1 MERKTSSLFWE
12 NIMFKKENDR
22 SIYAFTYHQKYMHNE
37 QQIITIKT
45 YTLLVHAWETYLN
58 IISFTSII
66 ALW

>member
-1 MERKTSSLFWE
+1 
-12 NIMFKKENDR
+12 MFKKENDR

-45 YTLLVHAWETYLN
+45 YTLLVHAWEKYLN